1 MGRRVV
7 AYNVVVDNGDLL
19 CTVSVEENACVLFP
33 DSPGALKQN
42 KRKDAA
48 CNRRVIIIILLYDS
62 VTSSQEV
69 SRSQQDEPSEVVSS
83 SGSMKLLY
91 EVKE

>member
-7 AYNVVVDNGDLL
+7 AYNVVVDSGDLL
-19 CTVSVEENACVLFP
+19 CVVSGEEKAYAVCVLFP
-33 DSPGALKQN
+33 DSPGALKQK

-48 CNRRVIIIILLYDS
+48 CNRRVIIIIVLYDS

-69 SRSQQDEPSEVVSS
+69 SRSQQDEPSEVV
-83 SGSMKLLY
+83 MK
-91 EVKE
+91 

>member
-7 AYNVVVDNGDLL
+7 AYNVVVDSGDR
-19 CTVSVEENACVLFP
+19 VSVEEKAYAVCVLFP
-33 DSPGALKQN
+33 DSPGALKQK

-48 CNRRVIIIILLYDS
+48 CNRRVIIIIVLYDS

-69 SRSQQDEPSEVVSS
+69 SRSQQDEPSEVV
-83 SGSMKLLY
+83 MK
-91 EVKE
+91 